1 METPCSKAG
10 FVPNCYEMSVFSL
23 ACQRAGFDATGGFI
37 RSRKGRGCSSRAVG
51 GGGSERLFHPSPA
64 QIVSPE
70 SRQGPELPKCRCSQ
84 RLGVLTGGCCLPGRP
99 PCSVTSWVPW
109 HGCQPLVCAVRG
121 FQPNCLVAGL
131 GQGHLIRYFTGQRI
145 VTLILRFLISRRRC
159 VPQEGV

>member
-1 METPCSKAG
+1 MFQTVTKCQCFPSPANEPALMPREALSGAG
-10 FVPNCYEMSVFSL
+10 KEGAAAAVPW
-23 ACQRAGFDATGGFI
+23 
-37 RSRKGRGCSSRAVG
+37 G
-51 GGGSERLFHPSPA
+51 GGGSERLFHPSPV

-70 SRQGPELPKCRCSQ
+70 STQGPELPKCRCFQ
-84 RLGVLTGGCCLPGRP
+84 LLGVLTGGCCLPGCP

-131 GQGHLIRYFTGQRI
+131 GQGHLVRYFTGQRT